1 MDMFGVR
8 MRYECPHCKHSMI
21 RKGRWFYLSAHYTC
35 RGCEREVVIPHDD
48 KVKLIRKYAAKR
60 TVSNRQQLDV
70 TN

>member
-1 MDMFGVR
+1 
-8 MRYECPHCKHSMI
+8 
-21 RKGRWFYLSAHYTC
+21 
-35 RGCEREVVIPHDD
+35 VIPHDD